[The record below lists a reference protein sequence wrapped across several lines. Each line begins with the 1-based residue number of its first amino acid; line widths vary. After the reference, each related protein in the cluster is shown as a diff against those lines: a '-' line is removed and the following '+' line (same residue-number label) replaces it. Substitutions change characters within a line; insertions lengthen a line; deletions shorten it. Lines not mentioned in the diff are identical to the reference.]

1 MAILPCGPHGVA
13 RHSPQFEAP
22 AAKRNRGGGE
32 RRVMWM
38 GIGSKDHGRAI
49 TNSYQIN
56 PKTKFF
62 LMTGICYDSGYSS
75 GLRSA
80 PF

>member
-1 MAILPCGPHGVA
+1 MAILPCGPRGVA

-22 AAKRNRGGGE
+22 AAKGNLGVGE

-38 GIGSKDHGRAI
+38 GIGLKEPGRAI
-49 TNSYQIN
+49 INIYQIN

-62 LMTGICYDSGYSS
+62 LMAGICYDSGYSS